1 MNREFLE
8 LIKTRRSCRKY
19 KPEQITDE
27 ELQAV
32 LEAGTYA
39 PTSRGMQS
47 PYIVAVQN
55 PALREQLAAM
65 NARVMGTTSNPYYDA
80 PTYVLVLTPADAN
93 NPIQDGSCVLENM
106 MLAAHSI
113 GLASC
118 WIHREREN
126 VLNAC
131 LLGRNKQ
138 KLRLTAIRIL
148 IIRVHRSCIQSC
160 LRIICHISQIFF
172 HQRIKNIIYRFHHF
186 PAAYG
191 NFRCRSMRC

>member
-93 NPIQDGSCVLENM
+93 NPIQDASCVLENM

-118 WIHREREN
+118 WIHREREMFSTP
-126 VLNAC
+126 VGKA
-131 LLGRNKQ
+131 LLKEWGLPDGLVGIGALALGYPDGDPGQAKPRKEGYT
-138 KLRLTAIRIL
+138 RVIR
-148 IIRVHRSCIQSC
+148 
-160 LRIICHISQIFF
+160 
-172 HQRIKNIIYRFHHF
+172 
-186 PAAYG
+186 
-191 NFRCRSMRC
+191 